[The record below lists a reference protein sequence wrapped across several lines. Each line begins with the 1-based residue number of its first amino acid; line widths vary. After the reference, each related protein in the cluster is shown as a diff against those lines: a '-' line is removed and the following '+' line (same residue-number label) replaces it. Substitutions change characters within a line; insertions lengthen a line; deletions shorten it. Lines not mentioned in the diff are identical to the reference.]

1 MIDMLL
7 GIGEIAI
14 IIIVTL
20 ALFLPELSKR
30 KEDKSTH
37 KFKLYLIIA
46 LLIALVLILS
56 RFIFRILSIFGLLI
70 FFVMIVLYALFKKFA
85 E

>member
-1 MIDMLL
+1 MIL

-20 ALFLPELSKR
+20 ALFLPDLLKR
-30 KEDKSTH
+30 REHKKPSH

-46 LLIALVLILS
+46 LLLALVLILS
-56 RFIFRILSIFGLLI
+56 RFVFRVLSVFGLLI
-70 FFVMIVLYALFKKFA
+70 FFGILI
-85 E
+85 

>member
-1 MIDMLL
+1 MLL

-20 ALFLPELSKR
+20 ALFLPELSNR
-30 KEDKSTH
+30 KEDKSSH

-56 RFIFRILSIFGLLI
+56 RFVFRILSIFGLLI
-70 FFVMIVLYALFKKFA
+70 FFLMIVSYAVFKKFA

>member
-1 MIDMLL
+1 MLL
-7 GIGEIAI
+7 GIVEIAI

-20 ALFLPELSKR
+20 ALFLPELSKKR
-30 KEDKSTH
+30 EDKPSH

-56 RFIFRILSIFGLLI
+56 RFIFRIVSIFGLVI
-70 FFVMIVLYALFKKFA
+70 FFVIIVSYAIIKKLV

>member
-1 MIDMLL
+1 MLL
-7 GIGEIAI
+7 GLGEITI

-30 KEDKSTH
+30 RDNSLH
-37 KFKLYLIIA
+37 KFKLYLIII
-46 LLIALVLILS
+46 LLVALVLILS
-56 RFIFRILSIFGLLI
+56 RFVFRIISIFGLLI
-70 FFVMIVLYALFKKFA
+70 FFVIIILYAIGKKIV

>member
-1 MIDMLL
+1 MLL
-7 GIGEIAI
+7 GIGEITI

-30 KEDKSTH
+30 RDKSPH

-46 LLIALVLILS
+46 LLLALVLILS
-56 RFIFRILSIFGLLI
+56 RFVFKVLSIFGLLI
-70 FFVMIVLYALFKKFA
+70 FFVIIILYAIGKKFV

>member
-1 MIDMLL
+1 MLL

-14 IIIVTL
+14 IIIVTI

-30 KEDKSTH
+30 REKPSH
-37 KFKLYLIIA
+37 KLKLYLIIVLLVA
-46 LLIALVLILS
+46 LLLILS
-56 RFIFRILSIFGLLI
+56 RFVFRIISIFGLLI
-70 FFVMIVLYALFKKFA
+70 FFVIIILYAIAKKFV

>member
-1 MIDMLL
+1 MLL

-20 ALFLPELSKR
+20 ALFLPELSKKR
-30 KEDKSTH
+30 EDKVSH

-56 RFIFRILSIFGLLI
+56 RFVFKIVSIFGLVI
-70 FFVMIVLYALFKKFA
+70 FFVIIVSYAIIKKLV

>member
-1 MIDMLL
+1 MLL

-30 KEDKSTH
+30 KEDKSSH

-56 RFIFRILSIFGLLI
+56 RFVFRILSIFGLLI
-70 FFVMIVLYALFKKFA
+70 FFLMIVSYAVFKKFT

>member
-1 MIDMLL
+1 MLL

-14 IIIVTL
+14 IIIITL

-30 KEDKSTH
+30 RDKSSH
-37 KFKLYLIIA
+37 NFKLYLIIA
-46 LLIALVLILS
+46 LLVALVLILS
-56 RFIFRILSIFGLLI
+56 RFVFKVMSIFGLLI
-70 FFVMIVLYALFKKFA
+70 FFVIIILYAIGKKFV

>member
-1 MIDMLL
+1 MLL

-20 ALFLPELSKR
+20 ALFLPELSK
-30 KEDKSTH
+30 KNEEKSSH

-46 LLIALVLILS
+46 LLIALVLVLS
-56 RFIFRILSIFGLLI
+56 RFVFKVLSIFGLLI
-70 FFVMIVLYALFKKFA
+70 FFVMIILYAVFKKFA